1 MNSSSTNPAAT
12 NSSPTGSSPTGS
24 SSTSSSSLN
33 PASTGSASRLHGVI
47 PPVVT
52 PFTTDGDVDT
62 TALRALTEHLLGQGV
77 HGIFPLGSTGEVAYL
92 TDSQRRL
99 VLETVV
105 ETVAGRVPV
114 LGGCIDLTA
123 ARVAEQARTAQSA
136 GVDAV
141 VVTTP
146 LYALNDQGETA
157 DHFRHVRSAVEVPVL
172 AYDVP
177 VRAHGRPGL
186 DTLIDLA
193 LEGVIA
199 GVKDSSGD
207 DVGFRRLLRANRAAG
222 SPLVLFTGHE
232 LMCDAMLLLGA
243 DGLVPGLGNVDAG
256 GYVRLYDAARAGDFE
271 RAVVEQEQLAQLF
284 EIVFAVGA
292 RSADARGVGA
302 FKTAMV
308 ELGLLP
314 SAAMASPVR
323 VLDHSDQE
331 AVAAVVRQW
340 RSVLPEGAGV

>member
-1 MNSSSTNPAAT
+1 MNPSATSSTTPA
-12 NSSPTGSSPTGS
+12 
-24 SSTSSSSLN
+24 
-33 PASTGSASRLHGVI
+33 RLHGVI
-47 PPVVT
+47 PPLVT
-52 PFTTDGDVDT
+52 PFTVDGDVDT
-62 TALRALTEHLLGQGV
+62 ATLRTLVEHLLTQGV
-77 HGIFPLGSTGEVAYL
+77 HGLFPLGSTGEVAYL
-92 TDSQRRL
+92 TDAQRRL
-99 VLETVV
+99 VLQTVV
-105 ETVAGRVPV
+105 EAVAGRVPV

-123 ARVAEQARTAQSA
+123 SRVAEQARAAQGA

-146 LYALNDQGETA
+146 LYALNDAGEVA

-177 VRAHGRPGL
+177 VRAHGRPGT

-193 LEGVIA
+193 LEGVLA

-207 DVGFRRLLRANRAAG
+207 DVGFRRLLRANRDAG
-222 SPLVLFTGHE
+222 SPLALFTGHE

-243 DGLVPGLGNVDAG
+243 DGLVPGLGNVDAA
-256 GYVRLYDAARAGDFE
+256 GYVRLYDAARAGDIE

-314 SAAMASPVR
+314 TAAMAAPVR
-323 VLDHSDQE
+323 ALDPTDQQ

-340 RSVLPEGAGV
+340 RALAPEGAGV